1 MWNKKCI
8 SFEIFEIVLKL
19 FKKIF
24 DYILDQIVIWVVSAA
39 ETKTYPRYG
48 TLDEFLMVNFD
59 EIVVN
64 GKLVG

>member
-1 MWNKKCI
+1 M
-8 SFEIFEIVLKL
+8 IFETVLKNFL
-19 FKKIF
+19 TI
-24 DYILDQIVIWVVSAA
+24 YWTWMVIWVVSAA
-39 ETKTYPRYG
+39 ETKTYPHYG